1 MKNLLNKIRDTFN
14 NAMDSFIDCNFKY
27 FTIEELTQSETA
39 ERLGIDNTPN
49 EKQKVNM
56 RLLIFEILD
65 PLREAYGKP
74 IYVNSGFRCEELNIA
89 VGGALHSHHK
99 CNNGYAAADIT
110 ATNKRDNKRLF
121 ELIQGLNLPFCQLIW
136 ESGNEEYPEWIHIS
150 YNTKDIRKEVKY
162 LNK

>member
-1 MKNLLNKIRDTFN
+1 MKNLINKIRDTFN

-39 ERLGIDNTPN
+39 DRLGIDNTPN

-56 RLLIFEILD
+56 RLLILEILD
-65 PLREAYGKP
+65 PLREEFGKE
-74 IYVNSGFRCEELNIA
+74 IIVNSGFRCEELNIA
-89 VGGALHSHHK
+89 VGGALNSHHK
-99 CNNGYAAADIT
+99 CKNGYAAADIT
-110 ATNKRDNKRLF
+110 ATNKRDNRRLF
-121 ELIQGLNLPFCQLIW
+121 ELVQEMNLPFCQLIW
-136 ESGNEEYPEWIHIS
+136 EQGNEEYPEWIHIS

>member
-56 RLLIFEILD
+56 RLLILEILD
-65 PLREAYGKP
+65 PLREEFGKE
-74 IYVNSGFRCEELNIA
+74 IIVNSGFRCEELNIA
-89 VGGALHSHHK
+89 VAGALNSHHK
-99 CNNGYAAADIT
+99 CKNGYAAADIT
-110 ATNKRDNKRLF
+110 AVNKRDNKRLF
-121 ELIQGLNLPFCQLIW
+121 ELVQEMNLPFCQLIW
-136 ESGNEEYPEWIHIS
+136 EQGNEEYPEWVHIS

>member
-1 MKNLLNKIRDTFN
+1 MKNLINKIRDTVN
-14 NAMDSFIDCNFKY
+14 NAIDSFIDCNFKY
-27 FTIEELTQSETA
+27 FTIDELTQSETA

-56 RLLIFEILD
+56 RLLILEILD

-89 VGGALHSHHK
+89 VGGALNSHHK
-99 CNNGYAAADIT
+99 CNNGYSAADIT
-110 ATNKRDNKRLF
+110 AVNKRDNKRLF
-121 ELIQGLNLPFCQLIW
+121 ELVQEMNLPFCQLIW
-136 ESGNEEYPEWIHIS
+136 EGSNEEYPEWIHIS
-150 YNTKDIRKEVKY
+150 YNNKDIRKEVKY